1 MRHILAV
8 GGGKGGSGKSFISG
22 NMGIL
27 LAARGK
33 RTLLIDVDLGGA
45 NLHTM
50 IGISYPRVSLSD
62 FISKD
67 VESLDDI
74 VITTAVPNLSLI
86 SGAQNSLDIANLH
99 YQQKMRLLKAIPKL
113 SFEYIILDL
122 GAGTSFNTIDFFMV
136 SNYCL
141 FVTTPEPTSIE
152 NVYRLIRAIYLRKIK
167 YVLNEDDFK
176 AFLDGFLDRH
186 KGIKLDF
193 LADLLSMLHRKDPE
207 KAMIM
212 KQTLQSLNFKLI
224 VNQHRRQDR
233 PDLGQIMATLARKH
247 LALKMDFWG
256 NVSFDDRVH
265 TAICSKVPFIQKYP
279 YTRTATDL
287 REICDSIML
296 LAEQTEE
303 FQYAQQELQF
313 E

>member
-74 VITTAVPNLSLI
+74 VIPTAVPNLFLI

-224 VNQHRRQDR
+224 VNQHRKQDR
-233 PDLGQIMATLARKH
+233 PDLGQLMATLARKH

>member
-8 GGGKGGSGKSFISG
+8 GGGKGGSGKSFLSG
-22 NMGIL
+22 NLGIL

-50 IGISYPRVSLSD
+50 IGISYPRISLSD
-62 FISKD
+62 FISKA

-74 VITTAVPNLSLI
+74 VIPTEVPDLFLI
-86 SGAQNSLDIANLH
+86 SGAQNNLDIANLH
-99 YQQKMRLLKAIPKL
+99 YQQKMRLLKSIPKL
-113 SFEYIILDL
+113 SYDYIILDL
-122 GAGTSFNTIDFFMV
+122 GAGTSFNTIDFFMI

-152 NVYRLIRAIYLRKIK
+152 NVYRLIRAIYLRKIRQ
-167 YVLNEDDFK
+167 VLNENDFK
-176 AFLDGFLDRH
+176 VFIDKFLDRH
-186 KGIKLDF
+186 KGIKMDF
-193 LADLLSMLHRKDPE
+193 LADLLALLHKKDPE

-212 KQTLQSLNFKLI
+212 KQTLQSLKFKLV
-224 VNQHRRQDR
+224 VNQHRKQDR
-233 PDLGQIMATLARKH
+233 PNLGQLMTTLARKH

-265 TAICSKVPFIQKYP
+265 TAICSKIPFIQKYP

-287 REICDSIML
+287 REICDSVVL
-296 LAEQTEE
+296 LADQTEE
-303 FQYAQQELQF
+303 FHYAQKELKF

>member
-8 GGGKGGSGKSFISG
+8 GGGKGGSGKSFLSG
-22 NMGIL
+22 NLGIL
-27 LAARGK
+27 LAARDK

-62 FISKD
+62 FINKE
-67 VESLDDI
+67 VESLDDV
-74 VITTAVPNLSLI
+74 VIETDVPNLFLI
-86 SGAQNSLDIANLH
+86 SGAQNSLDVANLH

-113 SFEYIILDL
+113 SFDYIILDL
-122 GAGTSFNTIDFFMV
+122 GAGTSFNTIDFFMI

-167 YVLNEDDFK
+167 NVLTEDDFK
-176 AFLDGFLDRH
+176 VFFERFLDRH

-193 LADLLSMLHRKDPE
+193 LADLISVLHRKDPE

-212 KQTLQSLNFKLI
+212 KQTLQSLEFKLV
-224 VNQHRRQDR
+224 VNQHRKQDR
-233 PDLGQIMATLARKH
+233 PDLGELMAMLARKH
-247 LALKMDFWG
+247 LSLKMDFWG
-256 NVSFDDRVH
+256 NVTFDDRVH
-265 TAICSKVPFIQKYP
+265 TSICSKMPFIQKYP
-279 YTRTATDL
+279 YTQAATDL
-287 REICDSIML
+287 REICDSMIL

-303 FQYAQQELQF
+303 FHYAQRELQF

>member
-176 AFLDGFLDRH
+176 SFLDGFLDRH

>member
-74 VITTAVPNLSLI
+74 VIPTAVPNLFLI

-176 AFLDGFLDRH
+176 SFLDGFLDRH

>member
-8 GGGKGGSGKSFISG
+8 GGGKGGSGKSFLSG
-22 NMGIL
+22 NLGIL

-62 FISKD
+62 FINKD
-67 VESLDDI
+67 VESLDDV
-74 VITTAVPNLSLI
+74 VIQTDVPNLFLI
-86 SGAQNSLDIANLH
+86 SGAQNSLDVANLH
-99 YQQKMRLLKAIPKL
+99 YQQKMRLLKSIPKL
-113 SFEYIILDL
+113 PFDYIILDL
-122 GAGTSFNTIDFFMV
+122 GAGTSFNTIDFFMI

-167 YVLNEDDFK
+167 HVLTEDDFK
-176 AFLDGFLDRH
+176 VFLERFLDRH

-193 LADLLSMLHRKDPE
+193 LADLITVLHRKDPE

-212 KQTLQSLNFKLI
+212 KQTLQSLEFKLV
-224 VNQHRRQDR
+224 VNQHRKQDR
-233 PDLGQIMATLARKH
+233 PDLGELMAMLARKH
-247 LALKMDFWG
+247 LSLKMDFWG
-256 NVSFDDRVH
+256 NVTFDDRVH
-265 TAICSKVPFIQKYP
+265 TSICSKVPFIQKYP
-279 YTRTATDL
+279 YTKAATDL
-287 REICDSIML
+287 REICDSIIL

-303 FQYAQQELQF
+303 FHYAQRELQF